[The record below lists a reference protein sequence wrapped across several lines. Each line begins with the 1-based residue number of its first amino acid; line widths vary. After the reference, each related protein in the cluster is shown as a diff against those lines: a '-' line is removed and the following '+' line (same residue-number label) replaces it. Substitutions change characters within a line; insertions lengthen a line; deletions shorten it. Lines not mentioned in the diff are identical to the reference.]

1 VPAEKKIIVGDLN
14 LVPDTQSIQLIEAA
28 GYRNLITEYAIV
40 DTRTFFYRKA
50 PRLADYVF
58 VSRAVRV
65 EAFHVDQTPVSDHA
79 ALILS
84 VT

>member
-1 VPAEKKIIVGDLN
+1 
-14 LVPDTQSIQLIEAA
+14 VPDTRSIQLIEAA
-28 GYRNLITEYAIV
+28 GYRNLITEYAIT
-40 DTRTFFYRKA
+40 DTRTVFYCKA

-65 EAFHVDQTPVSDHA
+65 EDFHVDQTPVSDHA
-79 ALILS
+79 ALILG